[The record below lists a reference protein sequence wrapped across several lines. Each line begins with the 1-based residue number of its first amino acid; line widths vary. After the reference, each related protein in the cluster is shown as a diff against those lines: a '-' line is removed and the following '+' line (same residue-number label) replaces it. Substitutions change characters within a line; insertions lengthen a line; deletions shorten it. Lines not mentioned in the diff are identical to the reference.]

1 MHEVVAKKNCEGKRR
16 DGLFKCRIEVFSLF
30 ALDPVR
36 PCLWFLLF
44 LVNER
49 VVVVEESRGT
59 EYGVLDLLEDLIRPT
74 QVVLP
79 VVGVELKCRLTRGRL
94 VTGV

>member
-1 MHEVVAKKNCEGKRR
+1 M
-16 DGLFKCRIEVFSLF
+16 
-30 ALDPVR
+30 
-36 PCLWFLLF
+36 
-44 LVNER
+44 
-49 VVVVEESRGT
+49 VEDSRGT
-59 EYGVLDLLEDLIRPT
+59 VYGVLDLLEGLIRPT